1 MNNNSETLAKQI
13 LVIINKLIFLER
25 KNVFPYRNLKLYP
38 SEIHLM
44 LLIGDEQGNNVT
56 KMAGKLGVTK
66 GAVSQT
72 LSRLEKKGILEKT
85 KDPFNKNEL
94 MVTFTPI
101 GEDALD
107 KYREMRMAFFNHFA
121 NYFSS
126 LSETECEVVE
136 LFLSHM
142 EVILNDMLE

>member
-1 MNNNSETLAKQI
+1 
-13 LVIINKLIFLER
+13 
-25 KNVFPYRNLKLYP
+25 
-38 SEIHLM
+38 M

-94 MVTFTPI
+94 IVTFTQI

-107 KYREMRMAFFNHFA
+107 KYREMRMAFLNHFV

-126 LSETECEVVE
+126 LSESECEVVE

>member
-94 MVTFTPI
+94 IVTFTQI

-107 KYREMRMAFFNHFA
+107 KYREMRMAFLNHFV

-126 LSETECEVVE
+126 LSESECEVVE

>member
-94 MVTFTPI
+94 IVTFTQI

-107 KYREMRMAFFNHFA
+107 KYREMRMAFLNHFV

-126 LSETECEVVE
+126 LSESEC
-136 LFLSHM
+136 
-142 EVILNDMLE
+142 